1 MFCTQCGAKAPD
13 ASKFCHKCGAALP
26 AANASGL
33 DEGLDIQVPIDD
45 VVPARAAV
53 IAVPAA
59 ASVAPPAPPSAPP
72 LAPIYE
78 QEDSEE
84 VERPWYMRPLP
95 ILAGLALLVSFLIWG
110 TRDFWMGPS
119 PSQTP
124 GTAVP
129 DTSVAPP
136 AEDGE
141 TSTYYALR
149 TVKLRDKPTTQGST
163 VLGEI
168 KRGTAIVGTMEMAAD
183 GKTQWFKIKE
193 SGQYVAG
200 INLSDV
206 APPALTLTLGKTMTL
221 DEQTEIRAAPADNA
235 TTIDTVGAGVK
246 VDAVGVTSGWIE
258 IALRKG
264 GVGYIRPSSSSA
276 NFGLSSGEQVQTA
289 SVAADFGPLINFDPE
304 NCSFGAG
311 MDRIF
316 DAMRSNAG
324 KGAFTVTGLPGE
336 LVAKYDDP
344 GNAEQSTLRLPI
356 KGKYRGLTLVEVYTS
371 YQGNGVKFT
380 DSVDAVGTAFASAGF
395 TKDADGGYATTQD
408 GTGGYITSDGG
419 RTSLYCGA

>member
-1 MFCTQCGAKAPD
+1 MFCTQCGAQAPE
-13 ASKFCHKCGAALP
+13 ASKFCHKCGTALP
-26 AANASGL
+26 AASPSGL

-45 VVPARAAV
+45 VEPARPAVTAAPVATAAV
-53 IAVPAA
+53 AA
-59 ASVAPPAPPSAPP
+59 PTPPSAP
-72 LAPIYE
+72 IYADA
-78 QEDSEE
+78 DSEE
-84 VERPWYMRPLP
+84 IERPWYMRPLP

-119 PSQTP
+119 APQTA
-124 GTAVP
+124 GTAAP
-129 DTSVAPP
+129 ETPVAAP
-136 AEDGE
+136 ADDSE

-163 VLGEI
+163 VLGEL
-168 KRGTAIVGTMEMAAD
+168 KRGTAIVGTMEMASD

-206 APPALTLTLGKTMTL
+206 APPALTLALGKTMTL

-264 GVGYIRPSSSSA
+264 GVGYIRPSSTSA
-276 NFGLSSGEQVQTA
+276 NFGLSSGEQVQTIA
-289 SVAADFGPLINFDPE
+289 AAADFGPLINFDADS
-304 NCSFGAG
+304 CSFGSG

-316 DAMRSNAG
+316 EAMRSNAG
-324 KGAFTVTGLPGE
+324 KGPFTVTGLAGD

-344 GNAEQSTLRLPI
+344 TNAEQSVLRLPV
-356 KGKYRGLTLVEVYTS
+356 KGKYRGLTLVEVYAS
-371 YQGNGVKFT
+371 YEGNGLRFA

-395 TKDADGGYATTQD
+395 TKDAGGGYATTQD
-408 GTGGYITSDGG
+408 GMGGYITSDGG